1 MVYIPTED
9 ITMFKPIFALV
20 VGTTLF
26 SALFSTDQPIEVEPM
41 QYVQQT
47 PYRIAN
53 VLFSDGSFHEVEM
66 KRPMFMSGSCQ
77 RSTTEAIPGEVW
89 IGVDGP
95 AYIYEGNNVWVP
107 RREETK
113 PPVQVVIEEP
123 SSDSILDN
131 VVIEPYI
138 GEAIQGSQATCAT
151 CQQQTYRAAPVYR
164 QRVLF
169 PRLRGFFSRM
179 RFGFRFRR

>member
-1 MVYIPTED
+1 
-9 ITMFKPIFALV
+9 MFKPIFTLV
-20 VGTTLF
+20 IGTTLF
-26 SALFSTDQPIEVEPM
+26 SALFSVDPPIEVEPM

-113 PPVQVVIEEP
+113 PPVQAEVVIDKP
-123 SSDSILDN
+123 SSSDSILDN
-131 VVIEPYI
+131 VVIEPYV
-138 GEAIQGSQATCAT
+138 GNTTVSNSPTCAT